1 MVRPKL
7 RKVSAREVC
16 AIASSA
22 ESDLGAMSWSKRR
35 TSGDLSS
42 ARLSSVL
49 ANDIALISRG
59 ARAWQTLADARARS
73 RDCGIDFA
81 PRRNKRA
88 NQKTKAPGQ
97 IVPEFSKEWLGLRR
111 RT

>member
-1 MVRPKL
+1 VTE
-7 RKVSAREVC
+7 REVC

-22 ESDLGAMSWSKRR
+22 ESDFDTMSCSKRR

-59 ARAWQTLADARARS
+59 TRAWQTLTAVPARS
-73 RDCGIDFA
+73 RDCGIDLA
-81 PRRNKRA
+81 PQKEQTGKPENKNA
-88 NQKTKAPGQ
+88 GTDCS
-97 IVPEFSKEWLGLRR
+97 VVFSKELLGLRMQ
-111 RT
+111 T